1 MSVGKFIR
9 ELELALTRQSPAF
22 HPQAPSVGKSGALA
36 AVVAAVGR
44 FTPAFTGPGVILHP
58 EPTSAGPPSARLP
71 PFDLIRADLIR
82 AIFSGADLSEAD
94 LSQVDLS
101 GANLSGANLIRA
113 DLSGANL
120 IRADL
125 SGADLSQA
133 HWTYE
138 TAWPSDAFAA
148 NIRDWSDETSAGV
161 FVVRGGA
168 GRSSERAAF

>member
-113 DLSGANL
+113 DLSGA
-120 IRADL
+120 
-125 SGADLSQA
+125 DLSQA